1 MSDTISTD
9 PATSGSAG
17 TEEASG
23 VSAEQPEQVQATPTV
38 PDGDQAAAVAA
49 APAKVRT
56 AYFMKAMAEG
66 LGAAMAEDETVVV
79 LGEDVDRS
87 IIGGTRG
94 LIEVYGEKRVRN
106 TPISEATFV
115 GACVG
120 AAAVGLR
127 PVVDLMIGS
136 FFYVAMDQVANQ
148 AAKLRYMS
156 GGQVDLPIVYFTMSG
171 PSGSSAAQHSENP
184 HPMLMNVAGLKIV
197 MPSTPYDAKGL
208 MLSAV
213 RDPNPVIYFQ
223 DAVLAGTKGPVPAEA
238 YAIPI
243 GVADVKRRGT
253 DVTLVAI
260 GALVG
265 KALKVAAALEKE
277 GVSVEVIDPRTLV
290 PMDYPTIL
298 ESVARTG
305 RLVVADNARLTC
317 SAASEIVATVTQ
329 QAFGSLKVAPQR
341 VAWEDMPVPF
351 SPPLEARVV
360 VDELK
365 IRNAVLKTM
374 GA

>member
-1 MSDTISTD
+1 MTQRI
-9 PATSGSAG
+9 
-17 TEEASG
+17 
-23 VSAEQPEQVQATPTV
+23 Q
-38 PDGDQAAAVAA
+38 
-49 APAKVRT
+49 
-56 AYFMKAMAEG
+56 YFMKAMAEG
-66 LGAAMAEDETVVV
+66 LGAAMAEDEAVVV

-94 LIEVYGEKRVRN
+94 LIQQYGERRVRN

-120 AAAVGLR
+120 AAAVGLK

-156 GGQVDLPIVYFTMSG
+156 GGQVELPIVYFTMSG

-213 RDPNPVIYFQ
+213 RDPNPVVYFQ
-223 DAVLAGTKGPVPAEA
+223 DAVLAGTKGPVPEEA

-253 DVTLVAI
+253 DVTVVAI
-260 GALVG
+260 GALVH
-265 KALKVAAALEKE
+265 KALAVAAEMEKS
-277 GVSVEVIDPRTLV
+277 GVSIEVIDPRTLV
-290 PMDYPTIL
+290 PMDTATIL
-298 ESVARTG
+298 ESVAKTG
-305 RLVVADNARLTC
+305 RLVVCDNAHLTC
-317 SAASEIVATVTQ
+317 SAASEIVAMVTE
-329 QAFGSLKVAPQR
+329 QAFDVLKSAPQR
-341 VAWEDMPVPF
+341 VAWADVPIPF

-360 VDELK
+360 VNEND
-365 IRNAVLKTM
+365 IRTAIEKTLTSTSV